1 MVRRAGFASM
11 CVSASFVLPA
21 ILYWFSVEPGVGS
34 WDVGEMQTVLYILG
48 IAHTTGYPAFVLA
61 GWIFSHAFAVGG
73 VAWRI
78 NLLGALYFA
87 GASCTLCAIQIR
99 LGVRPAIALLASLL
113 FATGTIVWY
122 HAIRIDVLSMAVLLA
137 ALTLWFLIRWSQDRD
152 DRSLI
157 LAGMFVGLSLGDHL
171 VILWTLPSVAVFV
184 YLNRSALRTGQF
196 LLATLAA
203 AVVSICLY
211 AYIPIRSASVAA
223 RGYDRTLELGFP
235 SGHPYWDYGH
245 PANLR
250 NFFALVTGAQVHAST
265 SFLGML
271 NPVILIAGLTH
282 FAAMTLAEFS
292 IVGVIL
298 LAMGVW
304 VGWRRQ
310 RDVTI
315 YALLACVLIAQFT
328 AAFSAETDPDRY
340 YIVSFALLTP
350 LIGLGLGAILDAF
363 REHLATVARVA
374 VAGGMVALIATG
386 IYRERAVFGW
396 HYDRWGIDYVR
407 RVRADTPD
415 DAVIVAPWVLAS
427 PLGYAEYVERS
438 YGDRIVAAGSV
449 DKDGLYL
456 KPVLRTR
463 PVYVVLDRSVPSGF
477 RLVTVDAGDPPVFKL
492 VATGR

>member
-1 MVRRAGFASM
+1 MARRVGLASIFVFGSFA
-11 CVSASFVLPA
+11 LPA
-21 ILYWFSVEPGVGS
+21 MLYWFSVEPGVGS

-61 GWIFSHAFAVGG
+61 GWIFSHAFAIGG

-87 GASCTLCAIQIR
+87 GASCTLCCIQTR
-99 LGVRPAIALLASLL
+99 LGVRPAIALLGSLV

-137 ALTLWFLIRWSQDRD
+137 ALTLLFLIRWSQDRD
-152 DRSLI
+152 DRSFI
-157 LAGMFVGLSLGDHL
+157 AAGIFVGVSLGDHL
-171 VILWTLPSVAVFV
+171 VILWTLPSVAIFV
-184 YLNRSALRTGQF
+184 WLNRSALHRR
-196 LLATLAA
+196 LLLLGTLAA
-203 AVVSICLY
+203 AVVAICLY
-211 AYIPIRSASVAA
+211 AYIPIRSAVVAA

-235 SGHPYWDYGH
+235 PGHPYWDYGH
-245 PANLR
+245 PADLH
-250 NFFALVTGAQVHAST
+250 NFVALITGAQVHASS
-265 SFLGML
+265 SFFGML
-271 NPVILIAGLTH
+271 DPGTLIAGLIH

-292 IVGVIL
+292 IAGVIL
-298 LAMGVW
+298 LLIGIW
-304 VGWRRQ
+304 SGWRRH
-310 RDVTI
+310 RDVVI

-350 LIGLGLGAILDAF
+350 FVGIGLCAILDAVGK
-363 REHLATVARVA
+363 RATSAAMLAATGAMLV
-374 VAGGMVALIATG
+374 LIATG
-386 IYRERAVFGW
+386 IYRERAIFGW

-407 RVRADTPD
+407 RVRADTPG

-449 DKDGLYL
+449 EADGVYL
-456 KPVLRTR
+456 RPVLRTR
-463 PVYVVLDRSVPSGF
+463 PVYVVLESHAPSGF
-477 RLVTVDAGDPPVFKL
+477 RLTEVDPGDPPVYKL
-492 VATGR
+492 VSTQR